1 MATLCP
7 SDITKLMMD
16 SEHSGEMET
25 LKLLK
30 SKLPSCLHVF
40 HGMHWSREGKNYT
53 AFGEIDFVVVDS
65 DGHVLII
72 EQKNGGLDE
81 VGGDLVKRYGN
92 TNKSVSDQIHRMRNN
107 ILEKFKQQ
115 NLGQQLTLDY
125 LFYCPDYRVAN
136 ISGTA
141 IDEKRIVDA
150 SNRDKLPDT
159 IQGLLSTTATKT
171 REAEQVLSF
180 FYNEYDLVP
189 DVSTYKA
196 QQRQA
201 FVRLSSDMMRF
212 IERLTMNPY
221 RLHVEGIAGSGKS
234 LLAMRMYKQ
243 WLEESKNVLLTCYNN
258 ALQQNFRTLLPEPQN
273 IMTFHKL
280 CTDALLEHGVEVD
293 FNKSNENGFWRD
305 LLEQV
310 IAIDISEDEKYDA
323 LIVDEGQDFGPDWF
337 ELLHLF
343 LKDGA
348 SILWLDDPT
357 QQIYEKEP
365 APLDGFVHFK
375 ADINYR
381 TPYSIADYV
390 RKKLGVQFESR
401 NALPGLGVH
410 LESIDDKGELAAK
423 VAHRIKDLRRLGFED
438 EDIVILSCVGMS
450 KASFA
455 NEADVSGIA
464 LRHFTGEYSD
474 AGEPLFTEGRV
485 LTESVY
491 RFKGQQAPAV
501 ILIDLKMDAKLS
513 EFDKRLLL
521 VAMTRAT
528 VRLEIIINDNDAL
541 EKILKV

>member
-16 SEHSGEMET
+16 SEHAGEMET

-30 SKLPSCLHVF
+30 SKLPASLHVF
-40 HGMHWSREGKNYT
+40 HGMHWSKEGKDYT

-65 DGHVLII
+65 EGQVII
-72 EQKNGGLDE
+72 VEQKNGSLDE

-115 NLGQQLTLDY
+115 NPGQQLKLDY

-136 ISGTA
+136 ISGAA

-150 SNRDKLPDT
+150 SNKDKLPEI
-159 IQGLLSTTATKT
+159 IQGLLSSNTAKS

-189 DVSTYKA
+189 DVSTYKT
-196 QQRQA
+196 QQRET

-212 IERLTMNPY
+212 IERLTMHPY
-221 RLHVEGIAGSGKS
+221 RLHVEGTAGSGKS

-243 WLEESKNVLLTCYNN
+243 WLEEGKNVLLTCYNN
-258 ALQQNFRTLLPEPQN
+258 ALQQNFRSTLPQPEN
-273 IMTFHKL
+273 IRTFHKL
-280 CTDALLEHGVEVD
+280 CTDALLAHGVEVD
-293 FNKSNENGFWRD
+293 FKKSFEPGFWRD

-310 IAIDISEDEKYDA
+310 IAIDLNEEEKFDA

-337 ELLHLF
+337 ELLQLF
-343 LKDGA
+343 LKEDA
-348 SILWLDDPT
+348 AILWLDDPT
-357 QQIYEKEP
+357 QQIYPIAP

-381 TPYSIADYV
+381 TPHSIADYI
-390 RKKLGVQFESR
+390 RKKLDVTFEGR

-410 LESIDDKGELAAK
+410 LESIDDKEELAAK
-423 VAHRIKDLRRLGFED
+423 VAHRIKDLRRIGFED
-438 EDIVILSCVGMS
+438 DDIVILSCVGI
-450 KASFA
+450 KNASFV
-455 NEADVSGIA
+455 DYDDICGIG
-464 LRHFTGEYSD
+464 LKHFTGTYS
-474 AGEPLFTEGRV
+474 ATGEPVFTDGRI
-485 LTESVY
+485 LSDSVY

-501 ILIDLKMDAKLS
+501 ILVDFKMSGKLS
-513 EFDKRLLL
+513 DKDRKVLF

-528 VRLEIIINDNDAL
+528 VRLELVIVDNKPLAKAL
-541 EKILKV
+541 KL